1 MLLEYGNL
9 FFIYLIG
16 IISVLLFSFATY
28 LLSNKYSIILNK
40 NHTTLILIFSF
51 FFYFISA
58 LNLSIL
64 KINALNYYLDFAT
77 HLEILWRNSQEL
89 GLTSLMSEKF
99 FGSKYWFSAH
109 FTPIVYLT
117 YAPIFKVLPTPYIIP
132 ISQTLFLCSSLIPLW
147 LISKK
152 YFDKNLSRL
161 LISSFFFYP
170 TIFYINI
177 YGIAYIELC
186 IPLLLWLFYFFEE
199 KKNIFFI
206 LTLFLSLLIREEV
219 SLVTSFI
226 GIYILIKKRYLLG
239 MATLLLSLIYFYLVM
254 SIIIPYFNGGNTHI
268 ATSIYEG
275 LGNTYI
281 EIINKI
287 FFNPIEVIN
296 KIMIVPKIGNFVMIL
311 VPLLFTPLLSM
322 PIFLVSAPN
331 LVLTFLSDSIT
342 HSSFILYYLSPSIP
356 IFFYAMISGINNLKK
371 FKLLNMNALIQAILI
386 GSVSTTIFFGATP
399 ISIAFWNKNYSVGN
413 FYTTNF
419 YQSAYKEEKKD
430 KAAKK
435 IAQLI
440 PDNAMVLA
448 EQHLLPLLY
457 KKRMYV
463 FPDIHENIEYVF
475 IDRFNKKK
483 TGGLD
488 GTYMKFRKNPEFY
501 YNQYFKNS
509 DWMVVNEELGVTL
522 FKRNN

>member
-1 MLLEYGNL
+1 
-9 FFIYLIG
+9 
-16 IISVLLFSFATY
+16 
-28 LLSNKYSIILNK
+28 
-40 NHTTLILIFSF
+40 
-51 FFYFISA
+51 
-58 LNLSIL
+58 
-64 KINALNYYLDFAT
+64 
-77 HLEILWRNSQEL
+77 
-89 GLTSLMSEKF
+89 
-99 FGSKYWFSAH
+99 
-109 FTPIVYLT
+109 
-117 YAPIFKVLPTPYIIP
+117 
-132 ISQTLFLCSSLIPLW
+132 
-147 LISKK
+147 
-152 YFDKNLSRL
+152 
-161 LISSFFFYP
+161 
-170 TIFYINI
+170 
-177 YGIAYIELC
+177 
-186 IPLLLWLFYFFEE
+186 
-199 KKNIFFI
+199 
-206 LTLFLSLLIREEV
+206 
-219 SLVTSFI
+219 
-226 GIYILIKKRYLLG
+226 
-239 MATLLLSLIYFYLVM
+239 
-254 SIIIPYFNGGNTHI
+254 
-268 ATSIYEG
+268 
-275 LGNTYI
+275 
-281 EIINKI
+281 
-287 FFNPIEVIN
+287 
-296 KIMIVPKIGNFVMIL
+296 
-311 VPLLFTPLLSM
+311 
-322 PIFLVSAPN
+322 
-331 LVLTFLSDSIT
+331 
-342 HSSFILYYLSPSIP
+342 
-356 IFFYAMISGINNLKK
+356 
-371 FKLLNMNALIQAILI
+371 MNALIQAILI